1 MIYNEKYWAEVAEA
15 AAHIP
20 EKDRLQGKRI
30 LITGATGMLCSPVV
44 DVLTYLKKEEGM
56 SIELLLAGRSEQRLK
71 DRFRKA
77 GTEFTYIPFDATKT
91 GFPSVKADYIIHGAS
106 NANPALYGRE
116 PVETLLGN
124 VLGMESIL
132 KAAKENEGA
141 RVLYLSSSEVYGT
154 GKDEREPYGEEDY
167 GFVDLLNFRA
177 CYPVGKRAAET
188 LCACYRQEYG
198 VDFVTIRPGHIY
210 GPTITG
216 SDTRA
221 SAAFTRDAAA
231 KRDIVMKS
239 AGAQLRSYCYT
250 LDSATAVLTVLLCGA
265 SGEAYNISN
274 PGSVVS
280 IRDIAEKLAEAG
292 GVKVV
297 FETPSDQEKK
307 NYNLMSNS
315 SLKADKLLALG
326 WKPIFDLD
334 RGVRSTLEFYDG

>member
-1 MIYNEKYWAEVAEA
+1 MIYNEKYWAEVAEV

-20 EKDRLQGKRI
+20 EKDKLQGKRI

-71 DRFRKA
+71 DRFEKA
-77 GTEFTYIPFDATKT
+77 GTEYTYIPFDATKT

-177 CYPVGKRAAET
+177 CYPIGKRAAET

-334 RGVRSTLEFYDG
+334 RGVRSTLEFYEG